1 MTVSTIAA
9 ELPGIFYQ
17 TPGPGEP
24 VFKSPGAPV
33 TKGDTIG
40 LIEVM
45 KTFTP
50 VLADR
55 DGAFVQFLIDH
66 EDSVMP
72 GQPICEIDA

>member
-1 MTVSTIAA
+1 MTVSTVTADM
-9 ELPGIFYQ
+9 PGIFYQ

-24 VFKSPGAPV
+24 VFKAPGATV
-33 TKGDTIG
+33 AKGDTLA

-55 DGAFVQFLIDH
+55 DGTFVQFLIDH

-72 GQPICEIDA
+72 GQPICEIEA